1 MDESEVFVVLANLCV
16 AFIAWALW
24 YWKLNSPSDIV
35 MSPRVKGS
43 LMAVPPICTV
53 LMWVLLG
60 QYAASDVRD
69 SGGYMFFYVLL
80 GVTWLT
86 IGLMV
91 FPYFGLNLADD
102 IISRRNVGAAYA
114 LAGAMIG
121 LTFCY
126 IGGNIG
132 EGPGWWVVV
141 FSAGLST
148 AAYFGLWFVLD
159 YVTDIMATITIERD
173 RAASLRLA
181 GYLIAAGIIL
191 GRAVAGNWVSMV
203 ATVQEFVVLAV
214 PALILLVVAVIIEL
228 VARPTVDRPVPPP
241 MLYGLIPSALYVIAA
256 AVLIFPQLSRL
267 VAQ

>member
-1 MDESEVFVVLANLCV
+1 MDESEVFVVLVNLCI
-16 AFIAWALW
+16 AFIAWAFW
-24 YWKLNSPSDIV
+24 YWKLNSPSDIIV
-35 MSPRVKGS
+35 SPRVKGW
-43 LMAVPPICTV
+43 LMAVPVICTV

-91 FPYFGLNLADD
+91 FPYFGLNLTDD
-102 IISRRNVGAAYA
+102 IINRRNAGAAFA

-191 GRAVAGNWVSMV
+191 GRSVAGDWVSME
-203 ATVQEFVVLAV
+203 ATTQEFFVLAV
-214 PALILLVVAVIIEL
+214 PALILLVIAVIIEIA
-228 VARPTVDRPVPPP
+228 ARPTVERPVPPP
-241 MLYGLIPSALYVIAA
+241 LLYGWLPSAAYVIVA
-256 AVLIFPQLSRL
+256 AVLIFPQLSGL
-267 VAQ
+267 VAR